1 MGLLGKTLK
10 GRSTKPGAKNVRKN
24 VKYKQLN
31 KTQDQYDKIMIKKR
45 RDDLKQKILDEK
57 KIVAINQAQLKSYWR
72 KILRICKTEQF
83 RNSIPIIMQSNLHEL
98 DSQTAFIIMLDKSLD
113 ESEDQYQMAL
123 RNHLIHLDRLIAL
136 QEDRMKSLSEEFD
149 VDVKTLELEF

>member
-1 MGLLGKTLK
+1 M
-10 GRSTKPGAKNVRKN
+10 
-24 VKYKQLN
+24 
-31 KTQDQYDKIMIKKR
+31 
-45 RDDLKQKILDEK
+45 
-57 KIVAINQAQLKSYWR
+57 AINQAQLKSYWR